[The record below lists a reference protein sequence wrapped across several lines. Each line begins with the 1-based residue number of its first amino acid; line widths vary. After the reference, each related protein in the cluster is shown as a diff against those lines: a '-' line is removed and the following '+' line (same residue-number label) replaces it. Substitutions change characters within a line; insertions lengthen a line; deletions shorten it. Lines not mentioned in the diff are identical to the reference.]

1 VNPRDS
7 TGSSAGP
14 LLARDA
20 LLDVQGLTVSFGPP
34 STPTT
39 VVRDV
44 SFSIAAG
51 ECVAIVGESGSG
63 KSVTA
68 RSILGLAGPG
78 SFVEA
83 HRLAVDGHDLSR
95 LGGRELRRLRGDVV
109 GLISQD
115 ALVSLDPLR
124 RVGDEV
130 GDPLRLHRGG
140 SRRERDRAVI
150 GLLER
155 VGIPR
160 PELRAR
166 QYPHELSGGLRQ
178 RALIASG
185 IAASPRLLIADE
197 PTTALDMTVQ
207 AGILRLLSALRDE
220 DTGLLLI
227 SHDLGVVAALA
238 DRVIVMRGGSIVDEG
253 PTAAIL
259 AGGSHAYTRQLV
271 RAVPAGVPRGTALL
285 SRERRPMSTPM
296 STPTTTTAATTIAS
310 PAAITG
316 GPDGPTVDRDTLPVL
331 RARGVEKTFGRGADA
346 TYAVRGVDLDVYPG
360 ETIGVVGESGSG
372 KTTLGR
378 ILLALT
384 EPDAGTVLVDGEPW
398 SGVRE
403 RDRRS
408 RRRLAGLVS
417 QDTSSSVDPRW
428 SVERVIAD
436 ALPAGLTSDERRRRV
451 RDALVDVAL
460 DPEVG
465 ARSPRTLSGGQRQRV
480 GIARALAAE
489 PRVLV
494 LDEPVSALDATV
506 AAGVLDL
513 LDDLQRD
520 RGLAYVLISH
530 DLSVVRHMSDR
541 VAVMIDGTV
550 VEAGPTETVF
560 SSPSHEYTRRLL
572 ADVPVLPPA

>member
-1 VNPRDS
+1 VSARNA
-7 TGSSAGP
+7 TGTSAGP
-14 LLARDA
+14 LLEIE
-20 LLDVQGLTVSFGPP
+20 GLTVSFGPP
-34 STPTT
+34 SSPTT

-78 SFVEA
+78 SIVEA
-83 HRLAVDGHDLSR
+83 RRLAVDGHDLSR
-95 LGGRELRRLRGDVV
+95 RHERELRRLRGDVV

-124 RVGDEV
+124 RVAAEV
-130 GDPLRLHRGG
+130 GDPLRLHHGG
-140 SRRERDRAVI
+140 SRRDRDHAVI
-150 GLLER
+150 RLLEK
-155 VGIPR
+155 VGVPR

-259 AGGSHAYTRQLV
+259 DGGSHAYTRQLV

-285 SRERRPMSTPM
+285 YRERRPASTQV
-296 STPTTTTAATTIAS
+296 AS
-310 PAAITG
+310 PAATTEA
-316 GPDGPTVDRDTLPVL
+316 PDGPTVDRASLPVL
-331 RARGVEKTFGRGADA
+331 TARGVEKTFGRGTDA
-346 TYAVRGVDLDVYPG
+346 THAVRGVDLDVHPG

-378 ILLALT
+378 ILLSLT
-384 EPDAGTVLVDGEPW
+384 EPDAGTVLLDGEPW

-436 ALPAGLTSDERRRRV
+436 ALPPGLTSDERRRRV

-460 DPEVG
+460 DPALG
-465 ARSPRTLSGGQRQRV
+465 SRSPRTLSGGQRQRV

-513 LDDLQRD
+513 LDHLQRNL
-520 RGLAYVLISH
+520 GLAYVLISH

-541 VAVMIDGTV
+541 VAVMVDGAV
-550 VEAGPTETVF
+550 VETGRTEAVF
-560 SSPSHEYTRRLL
+560 SSPSHAYTRRLL
-572 ADVPVLPPA
+572 ADVPVLPPV

>member
-1 VNPRDS
+1 MSARDVSETS
-7 TGSSAGP
+7 TGP
-14 LLARDA
+14 LLE
-20 LLDVQGLTVSFGPP
+20 LDGLTVSFG
-34 STPTT
+34 SGSSRTT

-78 SFVEA
+78 AIVEA
-83 HRLAVDGHDLSR
+83 RRLAVDGHDVSR
-95 LGGRELRRLRGDVV
+95 AGGRELRRLRGDVV

-124 RVGDEV
+124 RVAAEV
-130 GDPLRLHRGG
+130 GDPLRLHRDA
-140 SRRERDRAVI
+140 SRRERDGAVI
-150 GLLER
+150 ELLDR

-160 PELRAR
+160 PEVRAR
-166 QYPHELSGGLRQ
+166 QYPHQLSGGLRQ
-178 RALIASG
+178 RALIASA
-185 IAASPRLLIADE
+185 IAAGPRLLIADE

-207 AGILRLLSALRDE
+207 AGILRLLGALRDE

-227 SHDLGVVAALA
+227 SHDLGVVAAVA
-238 DRVIVMRGGSIVDEG
+238 DRVVVMRNGSIVDEG
-253 PTAAIL
+253 ATAAIL

-285 SRERRPMSTPM
+285 SREPL
-296 STPTTTTAATTIAS
+296 PTATTIAGHT
-310 PAAITG
+310 PAREGRG
-316 GPDGPTVDRDTLPVL
+316 GASLDREGRAVL
-331 RARGVEKTFGRGADA
+331 SARGVAKTFGHGTDA
-346 TYAVRGVDLDVYPG
+346 THAVRGIDLDVHPG
-360 ETIGVVGESGSG
+360 ETIGVVGESGGG

-384 EPDAGTVLVDGEPW
+384 EPDVGTVLLDGEPW
-398 SGVRE
+398 SGIRE
-403 RDRRS
+403 RERRS

-428 SVERVIAD
+428 SVGRVIAD
-436 ALPAGLTSDERRRRV
+436 ALPPRLTSDERRRRV
-451 RDALVDVAL
+451 RDALADVAL
-460 DPEVG
+460 DPDLRT
-465 ARSPRTLSGGQRQRV
+465 RSPRTLSGGQRQRV

-489 PRVLV
+489 PRVIV

-513 LDDLQRD
+513 LDALQRD

-541 VAVMIDGTV
+541 VAVMLDGVV
-550 VEAGPTETVF
+550 VETGPTEAVF